1 MLMGRATEG
10 LMQISWHDP
19 ATIIHGTIYVL
30 FFVMAS
36 ILVVSVLYRSFVVR
50 LGPELSHARR
60 RWEEIFLIAMV
71 LLGWGAALLGTFWT
85 YPQQLLASGPQ
96 AVGLNSRSME
106 SKELVTWMA
115 TIVMTM
121 VAYILIRYK
130 DRAEEHRRLRVM
142 AAVFALAALLATGFA
157 NGMGVLLGK

>member
-1 MLMGRATEG
+1 
-10 LMQISWHDP
+10 
-19 ATIIHGTIYVL
+19 
-30 FFVMAS
+30 
-36 ILVVSVLYRSFVVR
+36 
-50 LGPELSHARR
+50 
-60 RWEEIFLIAMV
+60 
-71 LLGWGAALLGTFWT
+71 
-85 YPQQLLASGPQ
+85 
-96 AVGLNSRSME
+96 
-106 SKELVTWMA
+106 MA